1 MPDPPP
7 AASPSYPN
15 APPPPESG
23 PGGYPPQPYPG
34 WQGAPPQQ
42 YRGPMLPAWLS
53 FGGILVL
60 VGGVLV
66 LVGFVVG
73 AFGNATY
80 ASALS
85 GGSAN
90 SAQNYFNTLAVFYV
104 LVGIGI
110 FLAFLG
116 WLFHQ
121 MSRHRQM
128 GH

>member
-1 MPDPPP
+1 MI
-7 AASPSYPN
+7 
-15 APPPPESG
+15 
-23 PGGYPPQPYPG
+23 
-34 WQGAPPQQ
+34 
-42 YRGPMLPAWLS
+42 PAWLS

-66 LVGFVVG
+66 LVGFLVELV
-73 AFGNATY
+73 ANATV
-80 ASALS
+80 AGATTPSF
-85 GGSAN
+85 
-90 SAQNYFNTLAVFYV
+90 QNYYNEMAVYDA
-104 LVGIGI
+104 LVGVGI